1 MLTVNY
7 RNTRQ
12 VLAAAA
18 DLVRADVYDDLEDVG
33 QSGDRPVEVVRDGA
47 VVLDVTAP
55 DAASAHAALLT
66 RLRHD
71 VALGLVPG
79 DAAVL
84 CRHLREAEEV
94 RALLRREGLPVLDLE
109 QYEGLPV
116 DAVKVGTAK
125 RAKGLEFARVYLPRV
140 DAWGVEDSQA
150 DPEQV
155 QRERRELFVAMMRA
169 RDGLWRC
176 RVGASEQRVLRR
188 ELPEEGGLAL
198 AAGARPPAPRP

>member
-176 RVGASEQRVLRR
+176 RVAAPEQQLSYGERPQERA
-188 ELPEEGGLAL
+188 PAL
-198 AAGARPPAPRP
+198 TAGTTRPAPRP